1 MDLSECTIRSICRK
15 SKSLEDDALMQM
27 FAWQFPDDGISAFD
41 DSAGLEIEL
50 ILNSCDA
57 VVGADERQSASA
69 HESSCSSC
77 HQQFPVFA
85 ERNKKVVSSD
95 VNSPREAPREVVL
108 TARPFQSLTLP
119 EWVHEKQAEDEIAG
133 FFKCNALA
141 SFPSSPVSSK
151 SNSPANSCLSSPETP
166 IKEDFVS
173 RPVEANTRRSTVS
186 WADLADSDDDDSD
199 YIWSATSR
207 ASTAASS
214 PAAVWCKPKDTFSDI
229 VDGQVLENVVPTA
242 TANEQFV
249 IPGMAI
255 SSDFFV
261 AEPED
266 HELLATTNAAMN
278 ASEKQDARQ
287 MEVHLAKQNPRR
299 SPIRWVDLID
309 SDLDPVDY
317 PWSFA

>member
-1 MDLSECTIRSICRK
+1 M
-15 SKSLEDDALMQM
+15 MQM
-27 FAWQFPDDGISAFD
+27 FAWQFPADGECTFESLARFG
-41 DSAGLEIEL
+41 SEL

-57 VVGADERQSASA
+57 VVGADECQYASA
-69 HESSCSSC
+69 HESSC

-85 ERNKKVVSSD
+85 VCNKNVVSSD
-95 VNSPREAPREVVL
+95 VISPHKAPCEVVL
-108 TARPFQSLTLP
+108 TTRPFQSLSLP

-151 SNSPANSCLSSPETP
+151 SNSPATSCLSSPETP

-173 RPVEANTRRSTVS
+173 RPVEANTRRSFVS

-199 YIWSATSR
+199 DIWSATSR

-214 PAAVWCKPKDTFSDI
+214 PADVWCKPKDTFSDI
-229 VDGQVLENVVPTA
+229 VAGQVLENTVPIAA
-242 TANEQFV
+242 TNEQIV
-249 IPGMAI
+249 IPGTAI
-255 SSDFFV
+255 SVDFFV

-266 HELLATTNAAMN
+266 PELLVTISAATNIPR
-278 ASEKQDARQ
+278 KQDGRQ
-287 MEVHLAKQNPRR
+287 MDVHLAKQNQRR
-299 SPIRWVDLID
+299 SPIRWVDLDD

-317 PWSFA
+317 PWSTA